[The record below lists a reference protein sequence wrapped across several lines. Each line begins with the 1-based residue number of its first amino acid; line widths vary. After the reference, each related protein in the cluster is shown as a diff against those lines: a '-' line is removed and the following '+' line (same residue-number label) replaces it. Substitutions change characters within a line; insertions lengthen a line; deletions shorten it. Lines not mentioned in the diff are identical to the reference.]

1 MKRSS
6 GYTFVLALIMV
17 VESPGC
23 LLIGGENWEK
33 RGGGGEFQ
41 LPIDEGKKM
50 HKILNQI

>member
-1 MKRSS
+1 MKRST

-33 RGGGGEFQ
+33 RGGGGVSFSFQ
-41 LPIDEGKKM
+41 LMKEKKC
-50 HKILNQI
+50 IRS